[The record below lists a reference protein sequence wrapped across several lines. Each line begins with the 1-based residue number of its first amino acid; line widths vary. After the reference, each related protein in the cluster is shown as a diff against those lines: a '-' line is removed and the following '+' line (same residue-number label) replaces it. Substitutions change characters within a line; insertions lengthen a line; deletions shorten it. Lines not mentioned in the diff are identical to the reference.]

1 MTETDLK
8 KIPFFELLNL
18 KAITPD
24 NDYNDNDSSMA
35 IVLNILVFITMHL
48 NLINLNSSLLSKL

>member
-24 NDYNDNDSSMA
+24 NDYNDNDSSMV
-35 IVLNILVFITMHL
+35 IIIYLFHL
-48 NLINLNSSLLSKL
+48 SLK